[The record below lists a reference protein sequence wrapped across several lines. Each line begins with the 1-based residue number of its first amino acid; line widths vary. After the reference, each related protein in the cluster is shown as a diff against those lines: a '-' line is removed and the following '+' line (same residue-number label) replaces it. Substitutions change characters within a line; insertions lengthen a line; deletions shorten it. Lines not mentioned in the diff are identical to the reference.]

1 MHLNCRGVVKKKMM
15 FPISIQ
21 DNNVMVNSNRRLIKR
36 FMLVWLIISFF
47 LLPGLI
53 WPSILLKRL
62 PSDVRSAAP
71 FFIIAL
77 GLTFVLGIG
86 ISIYLKFLSAKSGL
100 LGNIFGTILLLPRM
114 FDLVVLV
121 LVHLLAVCMAGAV
134 WVNLRLL
141 FVGSLSKAPIWM
153 WCFALAFLAYLVL
166 IIVRG
171 NTFLPSDIRN
181 PGINQSLKRFFYL
194 NTFRALSSFMLSTL
208 IGLGMA
214 QLIVFYFRSH
224 DTYFS
229 NLNIRII
236 LSFILPFV
244 VYDLT
249 SFISVL
255 YIMKLSLIEAVFHNR
270 MRYWKVAAK
279 RIQHLILTHPLTAAF
294 FCTLSLFLFCFV
306 VFRIGYGVNDD
317 VQLIAV
323 ASGYL
328 GGKPYPFLIFSN
340 VILGF
345 ALNFLYQFPTQ
356 INWEIWLFIA
366 VHFMSVSALLYILFS
381 RSPSKWIVQGIG
393 ILIVLSGEIYFL
405 LNITFT
411 TVAAVA
417 SIAGFCLILMAARSD
432 ACRVEYSFIWG
443 VGLIFVASLI
453 RIESLGFVFLIILP
467 FLVGNFRSFNLQD
480 LVKFLGIAGLLVLG
494 VYAFDKFYL
503 NLFPNW
509 LSYNTYTLT
518 RSMLHDTPRLANI
531 DGVIRDVNW
540 SANDLNVFSRW
551 FFPDQ
556 VTYSLE
562 NLRYLVDHVSD
573 KRADVLSWV
582 FFLPDYLSSLTVLPY
597 TIMIVSLWLC
607 ILVYGVDLKRTL
619 GVSVLTIGFIVLT
632 IIYLE
637 WTQKAPNRILLF
649 SILAG
654 ITFSLVNW
662 YWVDAKQLE
671 ESVTPT
677 VDNSQARSGFL
688 SVFFSLIMMIGVIFQ
703 QSIQTTQLNIS
714 HQKAYEQILA
724 DIRALQMRGS
734 ISQKAL
740 IVSAAYGIPWEW
752 SNPIFLEFPSI
763 QYLPT
768 NWETFSPAYNNVL
781 REFQIQSLPI
791 SLFKDS
797 SIYLMA
803 DTSTMRGIIQFI
815 KEHDGVNVTAKIIY
829 VIPSQ
834 FSQGT
839 VYDGVTLFKLQQV
852 PP

>member
-1 MHLNCRGVVKKKMM
+1 MI

-21 DNNVMVNSNRRLIKR
+21 DNNVVVNSYRRLIKR
-36 FMLVWLIISFF
+36 FMLVWVIISFF

-53 WPSILLKRL
+53 WPSTILKRL
-62 PSDVRSAAP
+62 PSDVRSAAL

-77 GLTFVLGIG
+77 GLPFVLGIG
-86 ISIYLKFLSAKSGL
+86 ISIYLKFLSTRSGL
-100 LGNIFGTILLLPRM
+100 LGNMFGTILLLPRI
-114 FDLVVLV
+114 FDLLVLV
-121 LVHLLAVCMAGAV
+121 LVHLLAICMAGAV

-141 FVGSLSKAPIWM
+141 FVGSLSKIPIWM
-153 WCFALAFLAYLVL
+153 WCFALAFLAYLVF

-171 NTFLPSDIRN
+171 KTFLPSDIRN
-181 PGINQSLKRFFYL
+181 SGIDQSLKKFIYL
-194 NTFRALSSFMLSTL
+194 NTFCALSSFILSAL

-214 QLIVFYFRSH
+214 QLIVLYFRSH
-224 DTYFS
+224 DSSFS

-249 SFISVL
+249 SFVSVL

-270 MRYWKVAAK
+270 MRYSKAVAK

-294 FCTLSLFLFCFV
+294 FCALSLFLFCFV

-317 VQLIAV
+317 IQLIAV

-366 VHFMSVSALLYILFS
+366 VHFMSISALLYILFS
-381 RSPSKWIVQGIG
+381 RSPSKWIIQGLG

-405 LNITFT
+405 LNVTFT

-417 SIAGFCLILMAARSD
+417 SIAGFCLILMAARPD

-467 FLVGNFRSFNLQD
+467 FLVGNCRSFNLQN
-480 LVKFLGIAGLLVLG
+480 LVKFLGIACLLVLG

-503 NLFPNW
+503 NLFPDW
-509 LSYNTYTLT
+509 LSYSTYTLT
-518 RSMLHDTPRLANI
+518 RSMLHDTPRLVNVDDMI
-531 DGVIRDVNW
+531 GVVHW
-540 SANDLNVFSRW
+540 SDNDLNMFSRW

-573 KRADVLSWV
+573 KRADILNLV
-582 FFLPDYLSSLTVLPY
+582 FFLPDYFSGLTVLPY
-597 TIMIVSLWLC
+597 TIMIMSLWTY
-607 ILVYGVDLKRTL
+607 ILLVGVNLKRTL
-619 GVSVLTIGFIVLT
+619 GISVPTLGLVILT

-637 WTQKAPNRILLF
+637 WTQKAPDRILLF
-649 SILAG
+649 SLLAV
-654 ITFSLVNW
+654 ITFSLINW
-662 YWVDAKQLE
+662 YWADAQRLE
-671 ESVTPT
+671 KSGASTEGDGQSTF
-677 VDNSQARSGFL
+677 GFL
-688 SVFFSLIMMIGVIFQ
+688 SVFFSLIILVGVIFQ
-703 QSIQTTQLNIS
+703 QSMQTTQLNIS
-714 HQKAYEQILA
+714 HQMAYEQILA
-724 DIRALQMRGS
+724 DIQALQMRGD

-752 SNPIFLEFPSI
+752 SNPLFLEFPGV

-768 NWETFSPAYNNVL
+768 NWETFSPVYNNVL
-781 REFQIQSLPI
+781 HEYQIQSVPI
-791 SLFKDS
+791 SLFRNTNV
-797 SIYLMA
+797 YLMA
-803 DTSTMRGIIQFI
+803 DTSTMRGIVQFI

-829 VIPSQ
+829 IIPSRY
-834 FSQGT
+834 SKGT